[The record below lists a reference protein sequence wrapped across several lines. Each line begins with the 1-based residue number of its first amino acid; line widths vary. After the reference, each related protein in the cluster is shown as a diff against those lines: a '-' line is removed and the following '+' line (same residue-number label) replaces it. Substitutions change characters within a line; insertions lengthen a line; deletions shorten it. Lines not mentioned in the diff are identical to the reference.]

1 MYNNDQTSLETINIT
16 PPIVPVLRIKSKQKI
31 DRLIDIFTD
40 TNLETI
46 VTNIKSRDKIS
57 KSGVKKNVRPNLGTE

>member
-1 MYNNDQTSLETINIT
+1 MTTSPLAQRYMYNNDRTSLENINIS
-16 PPIVPVLRIKSKQKI
+16 PPIVRVLRIKSKQNI

-46 VTNIKSRDKIS
+46 ATNIKS
-57 KSGVKKNVRPNLGTE
+57 